1 VADVVPAISKREYVE
16 TVRQHMLTF
25 SRSTDDLATLGNQA
39 YAILTMCRGLRTVRT
54 GEYVSKREA
63 AHWASEQLPAYEE
76 LIRTA
81 LLWRDE
87 RRGATYDATPT
98 RDRAAAFVLEVASLV
113 E

>member
-1 VADVVPAISKREYVE
+1 
-16 TVRQHMLTF
+16 
-25 SRSTDDLATLGNQA
+25 
-39 YAILTMCRGLRTVRT
+39 VRT

-63 AHWASEQLPAYEE
+63 ARWASEQLPAYEE

-87 RRGATYDATPT
+87 RRGPTYDATPT
-98 RDRAAAFVLEVASLV
+98 RDRAAAFVAEVASLV